1 METKGLT
8 KRVRYVVSL
17 LFLLSKVG
25 QNGAESRLALEK
37 TVGTNGKRSTKW
49 VQYVVSSPFRVS
61 KVGRDGATLDWLR
74 CHKACSG
81 QSMAGEM
88 DAIYGVFIFKV
99 WSRVGGLDKTA

>member
-17 LFLLSKVG
+17 LFLLSKVR

-49 VQYVVSSPFRVS
+49 VQYVVSSPFQVS
-61 KVGRDGATLDWLR
+61 KVVRDGATLDWLR
-74 CHKACSG
+74 CHKVCSGNG

-88 DAIYGVFIFKV
+88 DAIYGVFVFKV
-99 WSRVGGLDKTA
+99 WSRAGGPA